1 MFLESHANFL
11 DDRRRYYYGITIGD
25 TMQAMSLKVEDDI
38 LLDAEHFVKRRK
50 ISRNAYIN
58 EAIRAY
64 NALERRRELREKLLV
79 ESKLVAADS
88 LAMLKELEMIVVLHE
103 A

>member
-1 MFLESHANFL
+1 MHAL
-11 DDRRRYYYGITIGD
+11 
-25 TMQAMSLKVEDDI
+25 SLKLEEKI
-38 LLDAEHFVKRRK
+38 HEEAERIVKRRK

-58 EAIRAY
+58 EAVKAY
-64 NALERRRELREKLLV
+64 NALQRRRDLREQLAV

-88 LAMLKELEMIVVLHE
+88 LAMLKELELIVDLHE

>member
-1 MFLESHANFL
+1 M
-11 DDRRRYYYGITIGD
+11 R
-25 TMQAMSLKVEDDI
+25 AMSLKVEDDI
-38 LLDAEHFVKRRK
+38 LQDAEHFVKRRK

-64 NALERRRELREKLLV
+64 NALERRRELREKLAS

-88 LAMLKELEMIVVLHE
+88 LAALKELEMITDFHE
-103 A
+103 N

>member
-1 MFLESHANFL
+1 MHAL
-11 DDRRRYYYGITIGD
+11 
-25 TMQAMSLKVEDDI
+25 SLKLEEKI
-38 LLDAEHFVKRRK
+38 HEEAERIVKRRK

-58 EAIRAY
+58 EAVKAY
-64 NALERRRELREKLLV
+64 NALQRRRDLREQLAV

-88 LAMLKELEMIVVLHE
+88 LAMLKELEMIVDLHE

>member
-1 MFLESHANFL
+1 MFLENHANFL
-11 DDRRRYYYGITIGD
+11 D
-25 TMQAMSLKVEDDI
+25 E
-38 LLDAEHFVKRRK
+38 AERIVKRRK

-58 EAIRAY
+58 EAVKAY
-64 NALERRRELREKLLV
+64 NALQRRRDLREQLAV

-88 LAMLKELEMIVVLHE
+88 LAMLKELELIVDLHE

>member
-1 MFLESHANFL
+1 
-11 DDRRRYYYGITIGD
+11 
-25 TMQAMSLKVEDDI
+25 MQAMSLKVEDDI

-58 EAIRAY
+58 EAVKAY
-64 NALERRRELREKLLV
+64 NALERRRELREKLAT

-88 LAMLKELEMIVVLHE
+88 LAVLKELEQIVELHE

>member
-1 MFLESHANFL
+1 MVCVEVAMFLENHANFL
-11 DDRRRYYYGITIGD
+11 D
-25 TMQAMSLKVEDDI
+25 E
-38 LLDAEHFVKRRK
+38 AERIVKRRK

-58 EAIRAY
+58 EAVKAY
-64 NALERRRELREKLLV
+64 NALQRRRDLREQLAV

-88 LAMLKELEMIVVLHE
+88 LAMLKELELIVDLHE

>member
-1 MFLESHANFL
+1 ML
-11 DDRRRYYYGITIGD
+11 DGGLVYKHGITRGD

-38 LLDAEHFVKRRK
+38 LQDAEHFVKRRK

-58 EAIRAY
+58 EAIKAY
-64 NALERRRELREKLLV
+64 NALERRRELREKLAV

-88 LAMLKELEMIVVLHE
+88 LAALKELEMIVDFHE
-103 A
+103 N